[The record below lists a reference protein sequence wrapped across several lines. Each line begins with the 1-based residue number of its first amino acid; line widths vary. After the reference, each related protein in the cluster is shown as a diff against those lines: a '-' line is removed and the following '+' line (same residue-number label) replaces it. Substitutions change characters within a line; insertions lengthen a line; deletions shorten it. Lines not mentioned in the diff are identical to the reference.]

1 MDINLAGLKITAI
14 LVAIHWAPLLLS
26 AWLWP
31 LKKINFSVTSAVT
44 VLFTVIAWLIV
55 GFSILLFFD
64 VNANGR
70 QMTWFA
76 AYMIYSI
83 MSLGAIPFMIVAVH
97 VFAGRSAGL
106 WIRSLMRGRQTGPV
120 I

>member
-1 MDINLAGLKITAI
+1 MDISLAGLKITAI
-14 LVAIHWAPLLLS
+14 LVAIHWTPLLLS

-31 LKKINFSVTSAVT
+31 LKKIDFSVTSALT

-55 GFSILLFFD
+55 GTCILLFFD

-76 AYMIYSI
+76 AYAIYSVV
-83 MSLGAIPFMIVAVH
+83 SLGVIPLIVIAVH
-97 VFAGRSAGL
+97 IFAGRSAGL
-106 WIRSLMRGRQTGPV
+106 WVRSLMRGLQAGPSM
-120 I
+120 